1 MEEGR
6 VYDIFR
12 CHSREN
18 DFPFKVIDHE
28 AHLSFN
34 RKTEFKQV
42 KDSSSPIPRYAFN
55 LLEFSELE
63 DKKEDQ
69 IVLIDVYGCVKSIMP
84 ESQVFV
90 RNKGKMESKCE
101 ITLENLRREDV
112 RITLWGDNARQ
123 FDVQAVQNR
132 SPPILAVF
140 TSLRITDFQQ
150 RITLSGT
157 NHTCMIVDPQI
168 PQRQEYRK
176 EFSKPGDKSK
186 PVCCSAEIA
195 RFSTHN
201 SWWYNGCPIFRKQQL
216 RQKENSNEM
225 SCNEHETQQP
235 LPCYRVYV
243 TIGDRENEA
252 TLIVMGKAAEQLFG
266 NTCPELLNK
275 RQYPTTQT
283 LPKEI
288 EDTIG
293 QQYLFEIQPKS
304 HGELIVKSVSP
315 DPQNFVA
322 VPEQHPTTATP
333 DRPSTERKRTV
344 ETSKKA
350 LFTTEQQKKSKRQSQ
365 HQGTTSSSLES
376 EQHETQTSR

>member
-1 MEEGR
+1 MAPTFIRDIEPFQFIEEMRARVARIWRPKKFDTDIYDGLHYVLIDERGDAIHAIIDESHYPVVTNKMEEGR

-34 RKTEFKQV
+34 RMTEFKQV
-42 KDSSSPIPRYAFN
+42 QDSSSPIPQYAFN
-55 LLEFSELE
+55 LLEFSELD

-90 RNKGKMESKCE
+90 RNKEKMESKCE

-112 RITLWGDNARQ
+112 KITLWGDNARQ

-140 TSLRITDFQQ
+140 TSLRITEFQQ

-168 PQRQEYRK
+168 PQRQEYRN
-176 EFSKPGDKSK
+176 EFSKPGDKVKILAIPFKQATQEELKDRPKKTVSELNMLNPRLYNNK
-186 PVCCSAEIA
+186 PVCCRAKIA

-201 SWWYNGCPIFRKQQL
+201 SWWYNGCPFCRKQLQ
-216 RQKENSNEM
+216 QKQNSNEM
-225 SCNEHETQQP
+225 SCIKHKTQQP
-235 LPCYRVYV
+235 LPYYRVYV
-243 TIGDRENEA
+243 TIED
-252 TLIVMGKAAEQLFG
+252 GKMK
-266 NTCPELLNK
+266 P
-275 RQYPTTQT
+275 Y
-283 LPKEI
+283 
-288 EDTIG
+288 
-293 QQYLFEIQPKS
+293 
-304 HGELIVKSVSP
+304 
-315 DPQNFVA
+315 
-322 VPEQHPTTATP
+322 
-333 DRPSTERKRTV
+333 
-344 ETSKKA
+344 
-350 LFTTEQQKKSKRQSQ
+350 
-365 HQGTTSSSLES
+365 
-376 EQHETQTSR
+376 